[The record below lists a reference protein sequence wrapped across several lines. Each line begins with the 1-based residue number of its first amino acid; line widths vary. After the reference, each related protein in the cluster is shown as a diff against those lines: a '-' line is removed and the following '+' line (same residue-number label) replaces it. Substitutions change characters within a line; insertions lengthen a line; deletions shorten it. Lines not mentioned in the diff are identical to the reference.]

1 MAAEDNE
8 NALRTLIENYFY
20 SGYKYSE
27 IVLLL
32 DKHHAVK
39 MCCRTLKENSE
50 NMVSKTKNDDCIDDD
65 RLKETIRQLI
75 NDAGSLSGY
84 RTIWHTLRRRFHV
97 HVSRK
102 KVALIMKE
110 IDPQGVQQSYEK
122 LKPYGFPIH
131 GAIDGYSRRVIW
143 LEEVKSNND
152 PKVPANLFL
161 KSVKENLGCPLLL
174 WSDCGTEN
182 GLAASMQCYFRD
194 NGTDDLAGENA
205 HRYGSSHANQ
215 RIENWWSYFRRS
227 RSNWW
232 INFFK
237 GLVHDGVVLLGNLIH
252 MECLWFCFQSVL
264 QNELNDIIDHWNTHY
279 IRRSRYDTIPGVPN
293 RLYFLPQLTGGAD
306 YIVQV
311 PTDKINEMEEECE
324 MEEGL
329 NDYKEYFEHVM
340 EIKGLRLPNNAT
352 EALALFQCLVET
364 ANDKD

>member
-1 MAAEDNE
+1 MFYFI
-8 NALRTLIENYFY
+8 LITPLLIVT
-20 SGYKYSE
+20 GY
-27 IVLLL
+27 
-32 DKHHAVK
+32 D
-39 MCCRTLKENSE
+39 
-50 NMVSKTKNDDCIDDD
+50 
-65 RLKETIRQLI
+65 
-75 NDAGSLSGY
+75 
-84 RTIWHTLRRRFHV
+84 
-97 HVSRK
+97 
-102 KVALIMKE
+102 
-110 IDPQGVQQSYEK
+110 K

-131 GAIDGYSRRVIW
+131 GAIDGYSRRIIW
-143 LEEVKSNND
+143 LEVVKSNND

-293 RLYFLPQLTGGAD
+293 LLYFLPELTGGAD

-352 EALALFQCLVET
+352 EALALFQCLVEA